1 MSNHLPLLSIHLTLN
16 IPRFR
21 WVQLSLD
28 NLSTQRSVRA
38 MREALR
44 ALPGTLRE
52 TYVNTLERIP
62 ANDWKIARE
71 ALFWISFVKQ
81 PLTLRRLN
89 EIVVLD
95 ETSMVLNEDMML
107 VPPHILL
114 QICQGLITE
123 DQDGCVILAHSSVKD
138 FLTSDWI
145 HSSRVSFFALDPK
158 TADLKIMHGC
168 LTYLCLDN
176 FSHGYM
182 TPETPLELREKH
194 PFLTYAANYWPEHGS
209 ACGFADMDMVHKLFA
224 TRFLPGRGSYATWL
238 QTLFRETI
246 PSAKD
251 HKTIDATHPLY
262 YASSFGMAPVVK
274 SILASDP
281 TVDVNAPGGRVGA
294 TPVWIASL
302 RFKFDIVGILLDAG
316 ADPTIRDPGSGLNV
330 LDLLRMVPTLG
341 RNWDGLRPILALP
354 APWKENV
361 KE

>member
-1 MSNHLPLLSIHLTLN
+1 MSHPNH
-16 IPRFR
+16 PRFR

-52 TYVNTLERIP
+52 TYANTLERIP

-71 ALFWISFVKQ
+71 ALFWTSYVKQ

-95 ETSMVLNEDMML
+95 ETSKDLDEDMM
-107 VPPHILL
+107 PIPAHILL

-145 HSSRVSFFALDPK
+145 RSSRVKYFALDPY
-158 TADLKIMHGC
+158 TADLRMMHRC
-168 LTYLCLDN
+168 LAYLCLDN

-182 TPETPLELREKH
+182 AAESPLELREKH
-194 PFLTYAANYWPEHGS
+194 PFLTYAANFWPEHGS
-209 ACGFADMDMVHKLFA
+209 ACGFSNMIMVHKLFD
-224 TRFLPGRGSYATWL
+224 TRFLPGRGNYATWL
-238 QTLFRETI
+238 QMLFRQNFKSIEDNE
-246 PSAKD
+246 A
-251 HKTIDATHPLY
+251 IDATHPLY
-262 YASSFGMAPVVK
+262 YAASFGMAPVVK
-274 SILASDP
+274 SILKSDP
-281 TVDVNAPGGRVGA
+281 NIDLNAPGGRVGA

-302 RFKFDIVGILLDAG
+302 RFNFEVVEILLDAG

-330 LDLLRMVPTLG
+330 LDLLRMVPTVG
-341 RNWDGLRPILALP
+341 RNYRGLRPILARP
-354 APWKENV
+354 APWKKNC